1 MSSDKIERQMAFII
15 EQQARFAEDIS
26 RLEKQSRE
34 SAANIAKLGDVV
46 LSLTNVVQRHDD
58 ALDRVDRQI
67 AEMARES
74 KEAAERGKEID
85 ARLNTLINVVEQHIS
100 KHNGKQ

>member
-15 EQQARFAEDIS
+15 EQQARFVEDIA
-26 RLEKQSRE
+26 RQEKQSRE
-34 SAANIAKLGDVV
+34 NTVNIAKLADVI

-58 ALDRVDRQI
+58 TLDRVDRQI
-67 AEMARES
+67 EELARES
-74 KEAAERGKEID
+74 REAVERGKETD
-85 ARLNTLINVVEQHIS
+85 ARLNALIDVVERHIS

>member
-15 EQQARFAEDIS
+15 EQQARFAEDIA
-26 RLEKQSRE
+26 RQEKQSRE
-34 SAANIAKLGDVV
+34 NTVNIAKLTDVV

-67 AEMARES
+67 AEL
-74 KEAAERGKEID
+74 AERGKETD
-85 ARLNTLINVVEQHIS
+85 ARLNALIDVVEQHIS

>member
-26 RLEKQSRE
+26 RQEKQSRE
-34 SAANIAKLGDVV
+34 NTANIAKLADVV
-46 LSLTNVVQRHDD
+46 LSLANIVQRHDE
-58 ALDRVDRQI
+58 ALDRVDHQI
-67 AEMARES
+67 AEWAKES
-74 KEAAERGKEID
+74 AERGKELD
-85 ARLNTLINVVEQHIS
+85 ARLNALIDVVEQHIS

>member
-15 EQQARFAEDIS
+15 EQQARFAED
-26 RLEKQSRE
+26 LAKQEKQSIE
-34 SAANIAKLGDVV
+34 NTANIAKLVDVV
-46 LSLTNVVQRHDD
+46 LSLANVVQRHDE

-67 AEMARES
+67 AEL
-74 KEAAERGKEID
+74 AERGKETD
-85 ARLNTLINVVEQHIS
+85 ARLNALIDVVEQHIS

>member
-15 EQQARFAEDIS
+15 EQQARFAEDIAKQ
-26 RLEKQSRE
+26 EKQNRE
-34 SAANIAKLGDVV
+34 NTVNIAKLADVV

-67 AEMARES
+67 AEWAKES
-74 KEAAERGKEID
+74 AERGKELD
-85 ARLNTLINVVEQHIS
+85 ARLDALIDVVEKHIS

>member
-1 MSSDKIERQMAFII
+1 MSSDKIERQMAFIV
-15 EQQARFAEDIS
+15 EQQARFAEDIT
-26 RLEKQSRE
+26 RQEKQSRE
-34 SAANIAKLGDVV
+34 NTVNIAKLADVI

-58 ALDRVDRQI
+58 ALGRVDRQI
-67 AEMARES
+67 EELARES
-74 KEAAERGKEID
+74 REAVERGKEID

>member
-15 EQQARFAEDIS
+15 EQQARFEENIA
-26 RLEKQSRE
+26 RQEKQSRE
-34 SAANIAKLGDVV
+34 NTVNIAKLADVI
-46 LSLTNVVQRHDD
+46 LSLTNVVQRHDE

-67 AEMARES
+67 AELAKES
-74 KEAAERGKEID
+74 AERGKELD
-85 ARLNTLINVVEQHIS
+85 ARLNALIDVVERHIS